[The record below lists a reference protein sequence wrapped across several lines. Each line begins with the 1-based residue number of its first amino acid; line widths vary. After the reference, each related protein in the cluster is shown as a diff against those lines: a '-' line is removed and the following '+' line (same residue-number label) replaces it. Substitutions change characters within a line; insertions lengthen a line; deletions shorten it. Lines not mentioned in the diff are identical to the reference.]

1 MSLDDQTEDLITSRR
16 NPLVRR
22 LRSLSSR
29 SGREE
34 QGVVLLEGTHQLQ
47 ELQNCVWSGSEPL
60 DVVATPAWLES
71 HAGLIRTLP
80 GSVRVQRMSP
90 EALQAGLTTVQ
101 PDGVACLLPLAW
113 LPSTV
118 AAPEF
123 VLALD
128 RIQDPGNLGTL
139 LRTAR
144 AADIQQVWCASG
156 ADPLAPKV
164 VRSSAGA
171 ILSLPV
177 ERFGPEPADG
187 IVQLAERLTQ
197 ARDAGLQIVATLVP
211 DAVPDAVAVADR
223 SVQPYWEL
231 DWTLP
236 TVLLLGNEGAGLDPR
251 LQACCSAGVT
261 LPHSAAV
268 ESLNVA
274 AAAVPLLLERRR
286 ARMTSSTQTIG

>member
-1 MSLDDQTEDLITSRR
+1 MSVDDQSEELITSRR
-16 NPLVRR
+16 SPLVRR

-34 QGVVLLEGTHQLQ
+34 HGVILLEGTHQLQ
-47 ELQNCVWSGSEPL
+47 ELQGCLWSESVAL
-60 DVVATPAWLES
+60 DVVATPAWLQS
-71 HAGLIRTLP
+71 HAGLIRALP
-80 GSVRVQRMSP
+80 GSVRLQRISA

-101 PDGVACLLPLAW
+101 PDGVACLLPLSC
-113 LPSTV
+113 LPSAV

-177 ERFGPEPADG
+177 ERFGPDPVEG
-187 IVQLAERLTQ
+187 VIQLADRLRQ
-197 ARDAGLQIVATLVP
+197 AREAGFQIVASLVP
-211 DAVPDAVAVADR
+211 NAAADL

-236 TVLLLGNEGAGLDPR
+236 TVLLLGNEGAGLDPL

-261 LPHSAAV
+261 LPHSSAV

-286 ARMTSSTQTIG
+286 ARMTSSTQKIG

>member
-1 MSLDDQTEDLITSRR
+1 MSLADQSDELITSRR

-29 SGREE
+29 AGRDEH
-34 QGVVLLEGTHQLQ
+34 GVVLLEGTHQLQ
-47 ELQNCVWSGSEPL
+47 ELQHRIWQKSVAL
-60 DVVATPAWLES
+60 DVVATPAWLQT
-71 HAGLIRTLP
+71 HAGLIRSLP
-80 GSVRVQRMSP
+80 GSVRVQRMSA

-101 PDGVACLLPLAW
+101 PDGVACLLPLSY
-113 LPSTV
+113 LPSMI
-118 AAPEF
+118 AAPDF

-177 ERFGPEPADG
+177 ERFGPDPTEG
-187 IVQLAERLTQ
+187 VVQLAERLRQ
-197 ARDAGLQIVATLVP
+197 AREAGLQIVATLVP
-211 DAVPDAVAVADR
+211 DAAADR
-223 SVQPYWEL
+223 SIQPYWEL

-236 TVLLLGNEGAGLDPR
+236 TVLLLGNEGAGLDPL
-251 LQACCSAGVT
+251 LQACCSHGVT
-261 LPHSAAV
+261 LPHSSAV

-274 AAAVPLLLERRR
+274 VAAVPLLLERRR
-286 ARMTSSTQTIG
+286 ARMTSSTQKIG

>member
-1 MSLDDQTEDLITSRR
+1 MTLDDQSEELITSRR

-22 LRSLSSR
+22 LRSLSTR
-29 SGREE
+29 SGRDE

-47 ELQNCVWSGSEPL
+47 ELQNCDWRDSVAL
-60 DVVATPAWLES
+60 DVVATPSWLQT
-71 HAGLIRTLP
+71 HAALIRALP
-80 GSVRVQRMSP
+80 GLVRVRRISA

-101 PDGVACLLPLAW
+101 PDGVACLLPLSC
-113 LPSTV
+113 LPSAV
-118 AAPEF
+118 LAPEF

-177 ERFGPEPADG
+177 ERFGPDPVEG
-187 IVQLAERLTQ
+187 VVQLADRLMQ
-197 ARDAGLQIVATLVP
+197 AREAGLQVVATLVP
-211 DAVPDAVAVADR
+211 DATFDLN
-223 SVQPYWEL
+223 VQPYWEL

-236 TVLLLGNEGAGLDPR
+236 TVLLLGNEGAGLDPL
-251 LQACCSAGVT
+251 LQACCTDGVT
-261 LPHSAAV
+261 LPHSSAV

-286 ARMTSSTQTIG
+286 ARMTSLTQKIG

>member
-1 MSLDDQTEDLITSRR
+1 VSFDDQSEELITSRR

-29 SGREE
+29 SGRDEH
-34 QGVVLLEGTHQLQ
+34 GVVLLEGTHQIQ
-47 ELQNCVWSGSEPL
+47 ELRTHVWPDSVVL
-60 DVVATPAWLES
+60 DVVATPAWLNT
-71 HAGLIRTLP
+71 HAGLIHALP
-80 GSVRVQRMSP
+80 GSVRVQRISD

-101 PDGVACLLPLAW
+101 PDGVACLLPLSC
-113 LPSTV
+113 LPSAV

-177 ERFGPEPADG
+177 ERFGPDPTEG
-187 IVQLAERLTQ
+187 VVQLAERLRQ
-197 ARDAGLQIVATLVP
+197 VRDAGLQIVATLVP
-211 DAVPDAVAVADR
+211 DAAAER
-223 SVQPYWEL
+223 RVQPYWEL

-236 TVLLLGNEGAGLDPR
+236 TVLLLGNEGAGLDPL
-251 LQACCSAGVT
+251 LQDCCSAGVT

-286 ARMTSSTQTIG
+286 ARMTPSTQKIG

>member
-1 MSLDDQTEDLITSRR
+1 MSLADQSDELITSRR

-29 SGREE
+29 AGRDEH
-34 QGVVLLEGTHQLQ
+34 GVVLLEGTHQVQ
-47 ELQNCVWSGSEPL
+47 ELQHRVWQESVPF
-60 DVVATPAWLES
+60 DVVATPAWLQA
-71 HAGLIRTLP
+71 HAGLIRSLP
-80 GSVRVQRMSP
+80 GSVRVQRMSA

-101 PDGVACLLPLAW
+101 PDGVACLLPLSC
-113 LPSTV
+113 LPTAV
-118 AAPEF
+118 PAPDF

-171 ILSLPV
+171 ILNLPV
-177 ERFGPEPADG
+177 ERFGPDPAEG
-187 IVQLAERLTQ
+187 VVQLAERLRQ
-197 ARDAGLQIVATLVP
+197 AREAGLQIVATLVP
-211 DAVPDAVAVADR
+211 DAAADL
-223 SVQPYWEL
+223 SIQPYWEL

-236 TVLLLGNEGAGLDPR
+236 TVLLLGNEGAGLDPL
-251 LQACCSAGVT
+251 LQACCSHGVT
-261 LPHSAAV
+261 LPHSSAV

-286 ARMTSSTQTIG
+286 ARMTSSTQKIG

>member
-1 MSLDDQTEDLITSRR
+1 MSLADQSDELITSRR

-29 SGREE
+29 AGRDEH
-34 QGVVLLEGTHQLQ
+34 GVVLLEGTHQLQ
-47 ELQNCVWSGSEPL
+47 ALQSYFWRDSVPL
-60 DVVATPAWLES
+60 DVVATPAWLQT

-80 GSVRVQRMSP
+80 GPVRVQRMSS
-90 EALQAGLTTVQ
+90 EALQAGLSTVQ
-101 PDGVACLLPLAW
+101 PDGVACLLPLSC
-113 LPSTV
+113 LPPTV

-156 ADPLAPKV
+156 VDPLAPKV

-177 ERFGPEPADG
+177 ERFGPDPAEG
-187 IVQLAERLTQ
+187 VVQLAERLTQ

-211 DAVPDAVAVADR
+211 NTAADR
-223 SVQPYWEL
+223 SIQPYWEL

-236 TVLLLGNEGAGLDPR
+236 TVLLLGNEGAGLDPL
-251 LQACCSAGVT
+251 LQARCSHGVT
-261 LPHSAAV
+261 LPHSSAV

-274 AAAVPLLLERRR
+274 VAAVPLLLERRR
-286 ARMTSSTQTIG
+286 ARMTSSTQKIG

>member
-1 MSLDDQTEDLITSRR
+1 MSLGDQSEELITSRR

-29 SGREE
+29 SGRDEH
-34 QGVVLLEGTHQLQ
+34 GVVLLEGTHQLQ
-47 ELQNCVWSGSEPL
+47 ELQNCVWSESAAL
-60 DVVATPAWLES
+60 DVVATPAWLET
-71 HAGLIRTLP
+71 HAGLIGALT
-80 GSVRVQRMSP
+80 GSVRVQRISA
-90 EALQAGLTTVQ
+90 EALQAGLSTVQ
-101 PDGVACLLPLAW
+101 PDGVACLLPLSC
-113 LPSTV
+113 LPKAV
-118 AAPEF
+118 PDPEF

-144 AADIQQVWCASG
+144 AADIQQIWLASG

-177 ERFGPEPADG
+177 ERFGPDPVEG
-187 IVQLAERLTQ
+187 IVQLADRLRQ

-211 DAVPDAVAVADR
+211 DAAANR

-236 TVLLLGNEGAGLDPR
+236 TVLFLGNEGAGLDPL
-251 LQACCSAGVT
+251 LQACCSHGVT
-261 LPHSAAV
+261 LPHSSAV

-286 ARMTSSTQTIG
+286 ARMTSSTQKIG